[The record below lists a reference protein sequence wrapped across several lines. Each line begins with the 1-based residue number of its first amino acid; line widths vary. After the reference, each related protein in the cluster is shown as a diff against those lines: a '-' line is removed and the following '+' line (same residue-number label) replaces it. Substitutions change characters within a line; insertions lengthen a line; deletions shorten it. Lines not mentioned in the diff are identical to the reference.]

1 MALVVTTSKYAENAS
16 GNHVTAAE
24 EPRQVWGGAGESRA
38 TAAAV
43 ADRHELSA
51 SCHYHHHHRCC
62 RQSPGVL
69 RARRWNSAETKHV
82 TAERNGSE
90 KKRPGPTSKGG
101 EGGRFVGGRV
111 RFTAGAGAVCFSHSH
126 HLSRRLK
133 QQKRSQLYWPRQRA
147 AGEWQPC
154 KLRYASDW
162 ERGGEKVLSPVI
174 FSNLL

>member
-51 SCHYHHHHRCC
+51 SCHYHHHRCC

-101 EGGRFVGGRV
+101 EGGKFVGGRV
-111 RFTAGAGAVCFSHSH
+111 RFTAGAGAVCFSHSP

-154 KLRYASDW
+154 KLRYASDR